1 MPTPPFYNPSVYE
14 QIRVLSK
21 HLLEEDVCDKLIKNY
36 DTDLELKNQD
46 GDNNV
51 SYRSVKIKD
60 IDINEIPGLRDQVLS
75 ANFEYYRL
83 NVNALKSDCFF
94 AKYETGMHYQ
104 ELHMDCVPGDHQ
116 RKITFTLMLN
126 DDFEGGQFELLGN
139 TYIEKERGK
148 LLVLPSF
155 LPHRITQVTS
165 GVRYAIFGWFYGPN
179 FI

>member
-1 MPTPPFYNPSVYE
+1 MTTPQFYNQSMYE

-21 HLLEEDVCDKLIKNY
+21 PLLEEDVCKNLINQY
-36 DTDLELKNQD
+36 DNDLELKTQD
-46 GDNNV
+46 GADNT

-60 IDINEIPGLRDQVLS
+60 IDINEIPGLRDHVLS
-75 ANFEYYRL
+75 ANFEYYKFH
-83 NVNALKSDCFF
+83 VNALKADCFF

-104 ELHMDCVPGDHQ
+104 ELHMDCVPGDDQ

-126 DDFEGGQFELLGN
+126 DNFEGGEFEMLGR
-139 TYIEKERGK
+139 TYIEKNRGK